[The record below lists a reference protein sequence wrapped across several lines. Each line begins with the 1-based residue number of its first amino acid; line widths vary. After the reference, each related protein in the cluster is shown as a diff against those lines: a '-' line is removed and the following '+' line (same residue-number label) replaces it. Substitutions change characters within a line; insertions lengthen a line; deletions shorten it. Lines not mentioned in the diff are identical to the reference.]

1 MKKATSLSGI
11 KNSKAL
17 WWTVVASGIIGMLA
31 SFIQTIERIDYAKN
45 PTLPLTCDVNSVF
58 SCSSVF
64 DAWQS
69 SVFGFSN
76 SLMCIVFFVLLIGIG
91 LAGATGSIIHKNV
104 RLFVHFLTV
113 FFLGFGAWYLYE
125 SAWVIGSLCIFC
137 IFCYSAVIL
146 GNWALLRINSLD
158 LPLAKA
164 HKAGIAKMINSGA
177 DTFVWLLWAIAIA
190 AMLYLG
196 VKG

>member
-1 MKKATSLSGI
+1 MSNTTSLKGV
-11 KNSKAL
+11 KNINAI
-17 WWTVVASGIIGMLA
+17 WWTVVASGVIGMLA

-91 LAGATGSIIHKNV
+91 LAGATGSVIHKNV

-125 SAWVIGSLCIFC
+125 SAWAIGALCIFC

-146 GNWALLRINSLD
+146 ANWAWLRINISD
-158 LPLAKA
+158 LPLAKS
-164 HKAGIAKMINSGA
+164 HKSGVTKMISSGA
-177 DTFVWLLWAIAIA
+177 DTFVWVLWAIIIA
-190 AMLYLG
+190 GMLALG
-196 VKG
+196 IQH